1 MSGRSRC
8 AHGLTRRAA
17 DGSDVTSSDVSL
29 TNVGRHDRIAQL
41 ADLRRPVGDAV
52 RDVLEVAD
60 LATGYG
66 RTLRAMIVEAEAA
79 DCPVRF
85 HAVDTSSDL
94 DDDLLGDVRVRSL
107 IADLDEPLPFA
118 DVSLDRVVSVNVA
131 EHVADALVHVEDCYR
146 VLRPGGLL
154 VLAHSDWD
162 TTLFA
167 SDDDALT
174 RLLVD
179 RFVSSVPQWAER
191 ADGFMGRKLLGLA
204 RATSFEIET
213 VETWADTHRRFD
225 EHSVGWK
232 VARGVLAAAAD
243 DAQLAAKA
251 AAWVAGLR
259 KLADDGRFLFT
270 VTDVALVLRR
280 P

>member
-1 MSGRSRC
+1 M
-8 AHGLTRRAA
+8 LTVLTFTGTTAA
-17 DGSDVTSSDVSL
+17 AVLVRDVSL
-29 TNVGRHDRIAQL
+29 ADVGRHDRIAQL
-41 ADLRRPVGDAV
+41 ADLRPGAGGEP
-52 RDVLEVAD
+52 LQVAD
-60 LATGYG
+60 LATGSG
-66 RTLRAMIVEAEAA
+66 RTVRALLAA
-79 DCPVRF
+79 APGAVRV
-85 HAVDTSSDL
+85 HAVDTGSGL
-94 DDDLLGDVRVRSL
+94 DDDLLGDERVRSL

-118 DVSLDRVVSVNVA
+118 DASLDRVISVNVA
-131 EHVADALVHVEDCYR
+131 EHVADPSAHLDECFR

-179 RFVSSVPQWAER
+179 RFVSTVPRWADR

-204 RATSFEIET
+204 RNSDFEIVEL
-213 VETWADTHRRFD
+213 ETWADTHRRFD
-225 EHSVGWK
+225 EDSVGWK
-232 VARGVLAAAAD
+232 VARGVLAATAD
-243 DAQLAAKA
+243 DAQLAARA

-259 KLADDGRFLFT
+259 KQADDGRFLFT

-280 P
+280 PE